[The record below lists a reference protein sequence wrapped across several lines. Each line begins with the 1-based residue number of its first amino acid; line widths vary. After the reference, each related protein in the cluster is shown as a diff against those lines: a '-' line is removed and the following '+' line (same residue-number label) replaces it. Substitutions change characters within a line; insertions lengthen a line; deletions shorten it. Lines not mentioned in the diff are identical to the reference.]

1 MGNPLV
7 CDCHMSWISQLPST
21 VMIQD
26 AICMEPVALQ
36 GRDLLSALPQLNQ
49 TCPGQCVAIYSY
61 RYIIFAIRTYKHSY
75 VPYTF
80 CIN

>member
-7 CDCHMSWISQLPST
+7 CDCHMSWVSQLPVT

-36 GRDLLSALPQLNQ
+36 GQSLLSVLPQLNQ
-49 TCPGQCVAIYSY
+49 TCPGQCAAVK
-61 RYIIFAIRTYKHSY
+61 YIIFVMHACRHSY
-75 VPYTF
+75 VPY
-80 CIN
+80 ILH